1 MNPKEKT
8 SSLPNLYLI
17 GFMGTGKSSAGLLT
31 AQKLKL
37 QFIDSDEQI
46 ENLIGSSI
54 SNIFKIQGEKK
65 FRELEKKFIKSGHPQ
80 SGCVVSCGG
89 GLPIPEGMVEI
100 LKSKGKVFSL
110 HASVKTILERT
121 SKNNSRPLL
130 QSENPMNEIKSLLR
144 KREPRYLLADQ
155 VISTDQR
162 KTEQVADE
170 IVRHYLNSIS

>member
-31 AQKLKL
+31 AQKLKF
-37 QFIDSDEQI
+37 QFVDSDQQI
-46 ENLIGSSI
+46 EYQNGSSI

-65 FRELEKKFIKSGHPQ
+65 FRELEKQFIQSGHPQ
-80 SGCVVSCGG
+80 TGCVVSCGG

-110 HASVKTILERT
+110 YASLETIVERT
-121 SKNNSRPLL
+121 SKNDSRPLL
-130 QSENPMNEIKSLLR
+130 QSVNPTNEIKSLLR

-162 KTEQVADE
+162 RTEQVADE

>member
-31 AQKLKL
+31 AQKLNL
-37 QFIDSDEQI
+37 QFIDSDGQI
-46 ENLIGSSI
+46 ETLIGSSI

-65 FRELEKKFIKSGHPQ
+65 FRELEKKFIQSGHPQ
-80 SGCVVSCGG
+80 TGCVVSCGG

-110 HASVKTILERT
+110 HASLETIVERT
-121 SKNNSRPLL
+121 SKNDSRPLL
-130 QSENPMNEIKSLLR
+130 QSVNLRNEIKSLLR

-155 VISTDQR
+155 VISTEQR
-162 KTEQVADE
+162 RTEQVADE

>member
-46 ENLIGSSI
+46 ENQNGSSI

-65 FRELEKKFIKSGHPQ
+65 FRELEKKFIQSGHPQ
-80 SGCVVSCGG
+80 TGCVVSCGG

-100 LKSKGKVFSL
+100 LKSKGKVYSL
-110 HASVKTILERT
+110 YASLETIVERT
-121 SKNNSRPLL
+121 SKNDSRPLL
-130 QSENPMNEIKSLLR
+130 QSVNLRNEIKSLLR

-155 VISTDQR
+155 VISTEQR
-162 KTEQVADE
+162 RTEQVADE